1 MRKLITLAAAAIAA
15 CMLATSPA
23 AFAQTVRDA
32 GTGGV
37 ISESAYND
45 LAGDLDAQGEQ
56 IATLTS
62 ASPDV
67 MGDGVAT
74 VDWGDWVGIIIAV
87 WGAALATIVSV
98 AIVRWFGNKLEA
110 DDAERLRSF
119 TENAVNMGLNAVANA
134 TRGKK
139 LDFKTGS
146 EVVEWAIAYANQNFR
161 GLVEQFGGAESQRS
175 RTWARL
181 DMAEGE
187 SIPPIA
193 PKAPAPP
200 APADRVA

>member
-23 AFAQTVRDA
+23 IAQTVRDPV
-32 GTGGV
+32 TGGV

-45 LAGDLDAQGEQ
+45 LAGDLDAQSRE

-62 ASPDV
+62 AAPDV
-67 MGDGVAT
+67 VGDGVAS
-74 VDWGDWVGIIIAV
+74 VNWGDWLGVIIAA
-87 WGAALATIVSV
+87 WGAVLATLVSV
-98 AIVRWFGNKLEA
+98 AIVRWFGAKLEA

-146 EVVEWAIAYANQNFR
+146 EVVEWAIAYANQNFPK
-161 GLVEQFGGAESQRS
+161 LVEQFGGAESQRQ
-175 RTWARL
+175 RTWVRL
-181 DMAEGE
+181 DMAEGA
-187 SIPPIA
+187 SIPPIS

-200 APADRVA
+200 APADRVS